1 MSTATVPAQTI
12 KRLGTKKFTK
22 LATKVLVQQ
31 ASAAPLISSTYAAQQ
46 NARYNHTG
54 SIYVNLSQRFN
65 TTLANLPAMKAT
77 GIRAQLS
84 AACKEFQ
91 KRYPHVT
98 KFSDLQLADA
108 KLTALGTIFI
118 DITIQRLLD
127 LGWVVTILKN
137 FREVQADPIK
147 LYEVMDGGDLAKEL
161 GVGTVFASW
170 DAQHTAIVYWII
182 AVMINKEDPNK
193 VEVPSVIYKVKNRAD
208 IRENF
213 VSGNSRAGKHLLDSI
228 DLFAQMVSGVRVD
241 SSVDTKWIEAE
252 LKQQYLEQAD
262 LFVTAEKFG
271 NTHMPGAISRM
282 AEIDKY
288 TSDVIRKFC
297 LYSSQIDPPR
307 PIDSQEIEIMCAW
320 FDMAKNAGIDYD
332 DTQVVELATYVL
344 DTFGQDWGNEASPFW
359 DQVKIA
365 YQHWHTNY
373 YRSFPA
379 NMRPN
384 SRMTKNW
391 NTGGTFLWAQLNKS
405 WNHNPLPP
413 LNNSTPFVPNNRD
426 LY

>member
-1 MSTATVPAQTI
+1 MSTATVPARTT
-12 KRLGTKKFTK
+12 KRLGTKKFAK

-31 ASAAPLISSTYAAQQ
+31 ATTPPATYAAQQ
-46 NARYNHTG
+46 NARYNHSG

-65 TTLANLPAMKAT
+65 NTLANLPAMKAT
-77 GIRAQLS
+77 GIRAQIT

-91 KRYPHVT
+91 KRYPHVK
-98 KFSDLQLADA
+98 KFSDLHLAEA
-108 KLTALGTIFI
+108 GLTPLGHIFI

-193 VEVPSVIYKVKNRAD
+193 VMVPSVIYKVKNRAD

-213 VSGNSRAGKHLLDSI
+213 VNGNSRAGKHLLDSI

-241 SSVDTKWIEAE
+241 GSNDTKWVEAE

-332 DTQVVELATYVL
+332 DAQVVELATYVL

-359 DQVKIA
+359 DKVKVA
-365 YQHWHTNY
+365 YQNWHSSY
-373 YRSFPA
+373 YQSFPA

-405 WNHNPLPP
+405 WSHNPLPP